1 MIAAL
6 CVVTML
12 ALTTSVA
19 MATDLMAD
27 QDINVGTVSVS
38 NDADN
43 LYVAF
48 DTTGGV
54 WSLTEIHVA
63 VGSVVADIPQKNGNP
78 TPGKFG
84 CKEELETPV
93 QTYTCTIP
101 LGDLTGTIVIA
112 AHAVVETPLLDEE
125 GNQLF
130 DPETEEPLYLEETAW
145 GAGEGFTGANWAMYF
160 SYDIA
165 VVP

>member
-1 MIAAL
+1 MKMIAAL

-19 MATDLMAD
+19 VATELVAD
-27 QDINVGTVSVS
+27 QATPVGSVTVD

-43 LYVAF
+43 LYVTF
-48 DTTGGV
+48 DTTGGD

-78 TPGKFG
+78 IPGKFG
-84 CKEELETPV
+84 YKDELETPV

-112 AHAVVETPLLDEE
+112 AHAVVETPLLDEN
-125 GNQLF
+125 GDQLL
-130 DPETEEPLYLEETAW
+130 DENGEPLYLEETAW
-145 GAGEGFTGANWAMYF
+145 GAGAGFSGKNWATYF
-160 SYDIA
+160 TYTIL
-165 VVP
+165 